1 MDLRGLSDDQ
11 VAAQFLRG
19 NKEALAELY
28 DRYGKLIYSL
38 TLHLVSQTAIAEEI
52 TQEVFLKAWEKR
64 SGFKTERG
72 SVRAWLVSIA
82 HHRAIDELRRSWRH
96 GTQPFLEDTLAL
108 LADPLG
114 VDPGDH
120 MGRTQEYEKVRGA
133 LERLPPEQ
141 RAVLVLAYFH
151 GMTQRQ
157 VASYLNQPLGTVK
170 TRTRLGL
177 KKLQAYMTREVGSDG
192 Q

>member
-11 VAAQFLRG
+11 VAAQFLQG

-38 TLHLVSQTAIAEEI
+38 TLHLVSRAAIAEEI

-114 VDPGDH
+114 IDPGDV
-120 MGRTQEYEKVRGA
+120 MGRTQEYERVRGA

-170 TRTRLGL
+170 TRTRLAL
-177 KKLQAYMTREVGSDG
+177 KKLQEYMAREEGHHG

>member
-38 TLHLVSQTAIAEEI
+38 TLHLVSQAAIAEEI

-64 SGFKTERG
+64 SGFRTDRG

-108 LADPLG
+108 LADPLSI
-114 VDPGDH
+114 DPGDRL
-120 MGRTQEYEKVRGA
+120 GRTEEYERVRGA
-133 LERLPPEQ
+133 LERLPVEQ

-170 TRTRLGL
+170 TRTRLAL
-177 KKLQAYMTREVGSDG
+177 KKLLAYMTREEGSDG